1 VQYLSEVDALYTG
14 DSPQW
19 YEELYRGLNLR
30 ATALAIKKEAKV
42 TKKQVVLRGRLF
54 SLLYLVKHSDNGY
67 EERAVILILF
77 HAVGRGSEVA
87 ATTWESAEWDD
98 DRQPTL

>member
-1 VQYLSEVDALYTG
+1 MVRGTLSWSEFESNCSGYQKRGKSNKKTG
-14 DSPQW
+14 
-19 YEELYRGLNLR
+19 GLARKTL
-30 ATALAIKKEAKV
+30 LA
-42 TKKQVVLRGRLF
+42 
-54 SLLYLVKHSDNGY
+54 LLYLVKHSDNGY